1 MSAYHRC
8 PKCNSDHMIDG
19 GYVADARGPRV
30 VVGVDQH
37 PDRGILA
44 HTASSM
50 VHASVCGS
58 CGFVELYANRPEE
71 LYAAYRRAEQM
82 PRLPNTPPAH
92 A

>member
-19 GYVADARGPRV
+19 GYVADAQGPRV
-30 VVGVDQH
+30 VVGVDYH
-37 PDRGILA
+37 PDRGSLTR
-44 HTASSM
+44 TASSM

-58 CGFVELYANRPEE
+58 CGYVELYANRPEE

-82 PRLPNTPPAH
+82 PRIDIPRAQ